1 MKTKLNIYGVCTWRR
16 KNGLIL
22 AKTYDEL
29 ISIIKDEK
37 LITDISKIDNYDLLV
52 NYFIKNTNLYR

>member
-1 MKTKLNIYGVCTWRR
+1 MYLKEKKWVD
-16 KNGLIL
+16 L

-52 NYFIKNTNLYR
+52 NYFIKILIYIDSN

>member
-1 MKTKLNIYGVCTWRR
+1 MVCVPEGE

-22 AKTYDEL
+22 AKTCDEL
-29 ISIIKDEK
+29 SPIIKDEK